1 MRGVGVTVLLASFI
15 SGMAGNVTAFNPV
28 WTCDRMNFRFG
39 IASISRLGVVGV
51 AVVAMCLSA
60 LAQDSVSITEFM
72 ASNLTGLRDEDGDTS
87 DWIEL
92 QNTGTNTVNLANWTL
107 TDSPFNL
114 QLWAFPAT
122 T

>member
-1 MRGVGVTVLLASFI
+1 M
-15 SGMAGNVTAFNPV
+15 
-28 WTCDRMNFRFG
+28 DFRFG
-39 IASISRLGVVGV
+39 IGSMSGLGAVGV
-51 AVVAMCLSA
+51 AVAAMCLSA
-60 LAQDSVSITEFM
+60 PAQDAVSITEFM

-122 T
+122 NLAANARLWFLPPARTARCRAKICIRTSG